1 MWTQWVWKGVQV
13 AGRKNWLEGNE
24 RAGGRAVGRCLNTA
38 HITYEIIKLC
48 LEEIGRNEDENAL
61 LMKKKRDS

>member
-1 MWTQWVWKGVQV
+1 M
-13 AGRKNWLEGNE
+13 EGNE
-24 RAGGRAVGRCLNTA
+24 RAGGGAVGRCLNTT

>member
-1 MWTQWVWKGVQV
+1 M
-13 AGRKNWLEGNE
+13 EGNE
-24 RAGGRAVGRCLNTA
+24 RAGGGAVGRCLNTA

-48 LEEIGRNEDENAL
+48 LEEIGRNEDEHAL